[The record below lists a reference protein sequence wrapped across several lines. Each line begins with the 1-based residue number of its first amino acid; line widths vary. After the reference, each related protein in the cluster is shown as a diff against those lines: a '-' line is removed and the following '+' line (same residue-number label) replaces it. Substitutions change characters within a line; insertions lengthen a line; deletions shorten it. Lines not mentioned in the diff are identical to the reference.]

1 LGDWPGGT
9 IMTKTPKEPAAPEN
23 GGRGRKNVEAKLIRA
38 ACALL
43 SKRGPRAL
51 TVREIA
57 QHAGVNHGQVH
68 HYFKGKKVLL
78 TAAMRT
84 LAREHWENTA
94 ARDRDEHDVPPP
106 LALAQD
112 QEYILA
118 VIRCVVDGE
127 MDLATLELED
137 GISVPRRIVNELIVD
152 PDFDYT
158 PAQVKAVAATFM
170 TAELSWAVFGQYILK
185 MIDADAAE
193 AAEVEAA
200 IARTSRIFLDNPDL
214 LV

>member
-1 LGDWPGGT
+1 MGDRLGRT
-9 IMTKTPKEPAAPEN
+9 IMTEKTKNPGTPEN

-38 ACALL
+38 TCALL

-68 HYFKGKKVLL
+68 HYFKSKRGLL
-78 TAAMRT
+78 TEAMRA
-84 LAREHWENTA
+84 LAREHWDNTA

-112 QEYILA
+112 QEYIMA

-127 MDLATLELED
+127 MELATLELGD
-137 GISVPRRIVNELIVD
+137 GISVPRRIVEELIND
-152 PDFDYT
+152 PDFDRT

-170 TAELSWAVFGQYILK
+170 TAELAWAVFGQYILK
-185 MIDADAAE
+185 MVDADPAE

>member
-1 LGDWPGGT
+1 M
-9 IMTKTPKEPAAPEN
+9 MTRTTQNTGSPDT

-51 TVREIA
+51 TVREVA

-68 HYFKGKKVLL
+68 HYFKSKKGLL
-78 TAAMRT
+78 TAAMRA

-94 ARDRDEHDVPPP
+94 ARDRDAHDVPPP

-137 GISVPRRIVNELIVD
+137 GISVPRRIVEELIVD
-152 PDFDYT
+152 PEFDYT
-158 PAQVKAVAATFM
+158 PAQVKAIAATFM

-185 MIDADAAE
+185 MIDADTTE